1 MTKVHT
7 KSEAFQAYLS
17 LMRFLKRTPLEML
30 APKICIS
37 CWEIYTRENEINH
50 ADPVTHKVT
59 SEFTNMA

>member
-37 CWEIYTRENEINH
+37 CWTIYTRENEIYH
-50 ADPVTHKVT
+50 ADQVIHKVT